1 MTAVT
6 VGVIVLAAGASTR
19 LGRPKQSLPYGDGTL
34 LGHAVAEALA
44 AGLGPVLVVLGAHGH
59 ELEETLPAGAL
70 AVPNPGWQEGM
81 ASSIRA
87 GLAALQRGWPQAK
100 AAIVMVCDQPAVN
113 AQLLQRLADT
123 WHRHGAVAV
132 ASSYGDTLGVP
143 ALFDR
148 TLWPELMALRG
159 DRGAKAVLERHREAT
174 IRVPFPE
181 GALDID
187 TPEDRQRLQ
196 GGQRSGAPPL
206 RPEG

>member
-1 MTAVT
+1 MTAGT

-44 AGLGPVLVVLGAHGH
+44 AGLGPVLVVLGAHGQ
-59 ELEETLPAGAL
+59 ELAETLPAGAL

-87 GLAALQRGWPQAK
+87 GLAALQRGWPQTE

-113 AQLLQRLADT
+113 AHLLRRLADA

-132 ASSYGDTLGVP
+132 ACSYGDTLGVP

-174 IRVPFPE
+174 VLVPFPE
-181 GALDID
+181 GDLDID
-187 TPEDRQRLQ
+187 TLEDWQRLQ
-196 GGQRSGAPPL
+196 GGHRSGPTPP
-206 RPEG
+206 RTEG